1 MKILSFIYP
10 GFTALDLTGPT
21 TAWGL
26 MPGNEFQFV
35 SGTKGPVK
43 SDMGLQLIATHD
55 FADCWAAPD
64 VVFVPGGG
72 LGAFEALQNDALL
85 DCIAEIGGRAQWLTS
100 VCTGSLLLGAAGLLR
115 GYRSACYW
123 YARNALEKFGAIP
136 DPSRTVIDRNRGS
149 GGGVTAGIDFGLA
162 MIGTWAGPDQGRL
175 IELVLEYTPQ
185 PPFGVGRPELADAG
199 TRAMAT
205 SILDREMPFALVDAA
220 ARRRGFV
227 A

>member
-43 SDMGLQLIATHD
+43 SDMGLQLVATHD
-55 FADCWAAPD
+55 FSDCWAEPD

-72 LGAFEALQNDALL
+72 IGAFEALQNGALL
-85 DCIAEIGGRAQWLTS
+85 DCIAEIGGRAQWVTS
-100 VCTGSLLLGAAGLLR
+100 LCTGSLLLGAAGSLR

-123 YARNALEKFGAIP
+123 YARNALEKFGVSWP
-136 DPSRTVIDRNRGS
+136 CVKRRCGQSRRS
-149 GGGVTAGIDFGLA
+149 GL
-162 MIGTWAGPDQGRL
+162 L
-175 IELVLEYTPQ
+175 L
-185 PPFGVGRPELADAG
+185 RPAQ
-199 TRAMAT
+199 RA
-205 SILDREMPFALVDAA
+205 
-220 ARRRGFV
+220 
-227 A
+227 